1 MKDYFTMDDFN
12 FRGKVVLVRVDVN
25 SPMDPATSTIL
36 DYSRFEAHRQTL
48 AELKDAKVVILAHQ
62 SRPGKMDFTSLKA
75 HADVF
80 TKILNRRVKF
90 VPDLFGDYALREIE
104 NMKNGDY
111 LLLQN
116 TRFYSEEYC
125 LKKGF
130 QHTHIVKELS
140 SVADYFIND
149 AFAAAHRAQT
159 SLIGFASKMP
169 MIAGRLMDREI
180 KMLSKFIELKE
191 HPKVAVLGGA
201 KVDDSIKVAKNF
213 LEKDIVDFV
222 LTGGVVASVFLI
234 ASGVDVGPG
243 TWDFIKREYEN
254 YRELI
259 DLAKNLLDRFPEKIK
274 IPVDVVVNKNGKRK
288 GMPVSMLP
296 SEYPI
301 FDIGLDTATEYES
314 IIREAKGTVLNGPMG
329 VFELSEFFVGTVMVM
344 RGVAE
349 SRGFKVAGGG
359 HTIAALEKYGL
370 KNYFDHVSTGG
381 GSLISFLSGERMPV
395 IEALKESY
403 SKFKSK

>member
-62 SRPGKMDFTSLKA
+62 SRPGKMDFTPLKA
-75 HADVF
+75 HAEVF

-90 VPDLFGDYALREIE
+90 VPDLFGDYAVREIE

-125 LKKGF
+125 LKRGF
-130 QHTHIVKELS
+130 EHTHIVKELS

-159 SLIGFASKMP
+159 SLIGFTSKMP

-191 HPKVAVLGGA
+191 HPKIAVLGGA

-254 YRELI
+254 YGELI

-288 GMPVSMLP
+288 GMPISMLP

-349 SRGFKVAGGG
+349 SKGFKVAGGG

>member
-25 SPMDPATSTIL
+25 SPMDPSTGTIL

-62 SRPGKMDFTSLKA
+62 SRPGKMDFTSMNS
-75 HADVF
+75 HAKVF
-80 TKILNRRVKF
+80 TKILNKRVGF

-130 QHTHIVKELS
+130 DHTHIVKELS

-159 SLIGFASKMP
+159 TLIGFASKMP

-180 KMLSKFIELKE
+180 RMLRKFMELDE

-213 LEKDIVDFV
+213 LERDIVDFV
-222 LTGGVVASVFLI
+222 LTGGVVASIFLI
-234 ASGVDVGPG
+234 ARGVDVGPG
-243 TWDFIKREYEN
+243 TWNFIEREYEN
-254 YRELI
+254 YKELI
-259 DLAKNLLDRFPEKIK
+259 EQAKSLLDRFPERIK
-274 IPVDVVVNKNGKRK
+274 IPVDVVVNKDGKRK

-296 SEYPI
+296 SKYPI

-314 IIREAKGTVLNGPMG
+314 IIRGAKGTVLNGPMG

-381 GSLISFLSGERMPV
+381 GSLINFLSGERMPV